1 MLSVKKTG
9 ICEKSKVPDKGGVI
23 LIPFQFTR
31 VWEALVPRKEAVDN
45 APVVNRGMVGQEFG
59 QRAGFVGL

>member
-45 APVVNRGMVGQEFG
+45 APVPRLLM
-59 QRAGFVGL
+59 